1 MEIWMPDLSHES
13 ALDFWKTFMG
23 GSVAHII
30 QFIEHTEDWVQL
42 SAEDSAALEDFGKHL
57 DNINSDTKINE
68 QDVAE
73 ACATLHLSQKLRVMQ
88 ALDAVSP
95 GFATRMIT
103 SAEKNAMNSER
114 SKMFLQRNLIF
125 ERMRII
131 SRVFSKSRLQLVQ
144 KLYEN

>member
-1 MEIWMPDLSHES
+1 MPDLSHES

-42 SAEDSAALEDFGKHL
+42 SEEDLTALDEFGRYL
-57 DNINSDTKINE
+57 DNVTSDTSMNE
-68 QDVAE
+68 KDIAE
-73 ACATLHLSQKLRVMQ
+73 VCAKLHLSQKLRIMQ
-88 ALDAVSP
+88 AVDAVSP

-103 SAEKNAMNSER
+103 AAEKNALSSEL

-144 KLYEN
+144 KLYEK

>member
-1 MEIWMPDLSHES
+1 MPDLSHES

-42 SAEDSAALEDFGKHL
+42 SEEDLTALDEFGRYL
-57 DNINSDTKINE
+57 DNVTSDTSMNE
-68 QDVAE
+68 KDIAE
-73 ACATLHLSQKLRVMQ
+73 VCAKLHLSQKLRIMQ
-88 ALDAVSP
+88 AVDAVSP

-103 SAEKNAMNSER
+103 AAEKNALSSEL

>member
-1 MEIWMPDLSHES
+1 MPDLSHES

-30 QFIEHTEDWVQL
+30 QFIEHTEDWVNL
-42 SAEDSAALEDFGKHL
+42 SDEDQAALKDLGRYL
-57 DNINSDTKINE
+57 DNINSDSKPSE
-68 QDVAE
+68 ADFAE
-73 ACATLHLSQKLRVMQ
+73 ACATLHLSQKLRIMQ

-95 GFATRMIT
+95 GFATRMI
-103 SAEKNAMNSER
+103 SAAEKNAASSPL